1 MSIIRT
7 LTAVCDIPDC
17 GEILVLNPDDSQ
29 PFLAVAD
36 AGWNVFATWDD
47 VATICPRNHEGTEA
61 GSYCLLDGAHDWW
74 AYSGPR
80 NEWRAVGYRHARPV
94 PGFEIGIDLIVSRH
108 GVSELPRLT

>member
-74 AYSGPR
+74 ALLRAAQRVASPWDTGTPGP
-80 NEWRAVGYRHARPV
+80 
-94 PGFEIGIDLIVSRH
+94 SR
-108 GVSELPRLT
+108 GSRSEST